1 MGLCAK
7 VLPAERPMGAGQSRP
22 PVGTCGANKRA
33 VQVCMSLHSPKA
45 HKPMEITLVKQRNN
59 RYNER
64 GASYL
69 AVWEALSPA

>member
-33 VQVCMSLHSPKA
+33 VQVYVIPCTARQHTSPFLKKSSL
-45 HKPMEITLVKQRNN
+45 
-59 RYNER
+59 
-64 GASYL
+64 
-69 AVWEALSPA
+69 

>member
-1 MGLCAK
+1 MGLCA
-7 VLPAERPMGAGQSRP
+7 VSPRTGGPWGWDFPA
-22 PVGTCGANKRA
+22 PVGTSCGANKKA